1 MDDEILSSKANSQ
14 KSDSSD
20 SEESKTEEVFGTALD
35 NSQKQLKT
43 LKLVIEDL
51 STNGTWL
58 ND

>member
-14 KSDSSD
+14 KSDSSY